1 MCNMYDR
8 QSAEHRK
15 YFNVHG
21 KLTQCTHT
29 QNTHAKLLDNNW
41 TNAAKCR
48 VGKTLEKIIIGLK

>member
-29 QNTHAKLLDNNW
+29 QNTHAKLLDNN
-41 TNAAKCR
+41 
-48 VGKTLEKIIIGLK
+48 